1 MLTYILAVLVGTGSV
16 GLYVA
21 AFFFPEI
28 HRKNDFIWS
37 GVGLFYALSLWIYA
51 RQTTGGILVGQTA
64 SVALLGW
71 FVWQTLQLRRQL
83 VPIDRQTPI
92 PTTAEIKQ
100 QLGIKQSAKPAS
112 KPPARA
118 KSTAPVP
125 PAPPANPA
133 PVATPSAR
141 VKSTVPV
148 PPAPPANPAPV
159 ETAPAQVA
167 APVRSIP
174 QPPIA
179 PLPAAD
185 SESEEAWIKLEVKP
199 SKPVQQIVRPPIVPQ
214 LPAIAAE
221 SVPRKPEPESIEK
234 VPSEPTETSG

>member
-100 QLGIKQSAKPAS
+100 QLGLKQSAKPAS

-159 ETAPAQVA
+159 V
-167 APVRSIP
+167 VP
-174 QPPIA
+174 QTPIA
-179 PLPAAD
+179 TPPAVTTELD
-185 SESEEAWIKLEVKP
+185 EAWIKLEVKP
-199 SKPVQQIVRPPIVPQ
+199 SKPVQQIVRPPVVPQ

-221 SVPRKPEPESIEK
+221 SVPRKPEPDMIEQ
-234 VPSEPTETSG
+234 VPLEDI

>member
-28 HRKNDFIWS
+28 HRKHDFIWS

-92 PTTAEIKQ
+92 PTTTELKQ
-100 QLGIKQSAKPAS
+100 QLGLKQSGIKSAKPTT
-112 KPPARA
+112 KPPTRSKA
-118 KSTAPVP
+118 TPPVPATP
-125 PAPPANPA
+125 PAPPIDRPTVVPPRDPVQVETPVKQVPQS
-133 PVATPSAR
+133 PVATI
-141 VKSTVPV
+141 
-148 PPAPPANPAPV
+148 
-159 ETAPAQVA
+159 E
-167 APVRSIP
+167 
-174 QPPIA
+174 
-179 PLPAAD
+179 
-185 SESEEAWIKLEVKP
+185 EEEAWIKLEVKP
-199 SKPVQQIVRPPIVPQ
+199 SQPAAKPLGNPVRPPVVPE

-221 SVPRKPEPESIEK
+221 SVPRRSPADSIEK
-234 VPSEPTETSG
+234 TD